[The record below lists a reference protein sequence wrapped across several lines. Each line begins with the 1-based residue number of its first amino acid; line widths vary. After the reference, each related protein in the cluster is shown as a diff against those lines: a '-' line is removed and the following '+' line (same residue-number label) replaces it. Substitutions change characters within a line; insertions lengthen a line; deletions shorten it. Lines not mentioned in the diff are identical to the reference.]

1 MVSGA
6 SQGPWSHLL
15 EVLSLVSLLSELGES
30 HVQELQQD
38 DWGYAGG
45 SFIHGLVEVTEG

>member
-15 EVLSLVSLLSELGES
+15 EVLSLVSLLSELGEG
-30 HVQELQQD
+30 HVQKLQQD
-38 DWGYAGG
+38 DGGYAGG
-45 SFIHGLVEVTEG
+45 GLVHGLVEVTEG